1 MDTGSTQA
9 GFQSAPK
16 ILGLAN
22 AGFVVAW
29 LENGSDI
36 VGISRG
42 SHVLGKIFDAA
53 GNLLRGPFQLN
64 SFATTDD
71 ERSFDLAVTHDGFA
85 MILIDDE
92 IADSNCT
99 KLVFERFDFDGD
111 RAPGRGGAAFV
122 ASGYS
127 DTGFFD
133 NPAIAANLKAAADSF
148 FVPYEHEVGT
158 NTDIL
163 AQVINEAGEPSPRFE
178 AAQNSID
185 YDRPCRR

>member
-1 MDTGSTQA
+1 MATPVDWLDDFSVDTGSTQA

-16 ILGLAN
+16 
-22 AGFVVAW
+22 
-29 LENGSDI
+29 
-36 VGISRG
+36 
-42 SHVLGKIFDAA
+42 
-53 GNLLRGPFQLN
+53 
-64 SFATTDD
+64 
-71 ERSFDLAVTHDGFA
+71 
-85 MILIDDE
+85 ILIDDE

-122 ASGYS
+122 ASGNS

-133 NPAIAANLKAAADSF
+133 NPAIAANLKADADSF
-148 FVPYEHEVGT
+148 FVAYEREVGT